1 MKQFLLALLL
11 AGLLVGVFT
20 PATHAAPLPDDI
32 IIVSPRTVEDGEEI
46 DGNVVVAGSTLT
58 IEEGGVID
66 GDLIIYG
73 GSADIYGEVNGE
85 IIVFGGSVNLFE
97 GALVDGDVA
106 IVGGSLE
113 REAGVEIT
121 GDIVEPSG
129 FDWGDFY
136 IDPPAAPVAPSAPV
150 WDGPSR
156 VDFGNWDALNT
167 LNRAVR
173 IVFTSLALGALA
185 LVAHLFLPRQMQ
197 VVGDTMIAR
206 PLPSLGLG
214 AITGFGWIV
223 AAGIASIIFVL
234 IAFTILLI
242 PVSVLGFFLLGLGS
256 LLVYLAGLFGWLSLG
271 SLVGRRLVHE
281 SRNTLSPAVAAAIG
295 TFTISILVYFLQE
308 VWFVGWIFGLL
319 YLLLL
324 ALSLGAVLV
333 SKLGQ
338 EPPTETPGL
347 LMTPSAPITPPSD
360 PPPPS
365 EPNLF
370 TSEPPAAAD

>member
-1 MKQFLLALLL
+1 MKQFLLAFLL

-32 IIVSPRTVEDGEEI
+32 IIVTPRTIADGEAI

-58 IEEGGVID
+58 VEAGGVID

-73 GSADIYGEVNGE
+73 GSADIYGEVNGK

-106 IVGGSLE
+106 IVGGNLE

-121 GDIVEPSG
+121 GDIIEPSG
-129 FDWGDFY
+129 SNWSDFS
-136 IDPPAAPVAPSAPV
+136 ISPPAAPTGIS
-150 WDGPSR
+150 PSR
-156 VDFGNWDALNT
+156 IDFRNWDALNT
-167 LNRAVR
+167 LNRAMQ
-173 IVFTSLALGALA
+173 IIFTSLALGALA

-197 VVGDTMIAR
+197 VVGDTIIAR

-223 AAGIASIIFVL
+223 AAIIATIIFVL
-234 IAFTILLI
+234 IAFTVILI
-242 PVSVLGFFLLGLGS
+242 PVSVLGFLLLGFGS
-256 LLVYLAGLFGWLSLG
+256 LLIYLAGLFGWLALG
-271 SLVGRRLVHE
+271 SLVGRRLVYE

-295 TFTISILVYFLQE
+295 TFTISIMVSFLQE

-319 YLLLL
+319 YLVLLT
-324 ALSLGAVLV
+324 LSLGAVLA

-338 EPPTETPGL
+338 EPPANTPGV
-347 LMTPSAPITPPSD
+347 LMTPPA
-360 PPPPS
+360 PPPAPPANPPTSS
-365 EPNLF
+365 EPNLLA
-370 TSEPPAAAD
+370 SEPPAAAD